1 MNEIEKMILESK
13 DKDAKLKLKLAN
25 YLYSEI
31 KNDENAER
39 LDEFVILIKDSLKKD
54 KPVKTTTSKKKFS
67 SQILQNF
74 YDWLLSAGLV
84 EPTCYDYCRRL
95 IRVINAENP
104 SITIEDLA
112 YGKKDIQE
120 LIDKYSR
127 GGTMWDVNVKQ
138 HNSPLC
144 ALKKFKEFLDRQSLL
159 PGGTPKNADLIPYI
173 EDDDD
178 ENCSSEDERLCDGN
192 LSYLDESDEVLSL
205 DDEFYHE
212 NDLSNPNFANATIF
226 LRETEGDMPF
236 TVNAK
241 HCSEITIHNQDCIII
256 YKENGKVCDKV
267 NKVVNNRN
275 YAALIRLMRKY
286 YNILNM
292 DRTPATV
299 AAPFGGVHTYEYE
312 FEGKSNYS
320 RSHKLFDNRD
330 RYAVEEAREHYNK
343 IIANIIN
350 Q

>member
-1 MNEIEKMILESK
+1 MNEIEKLILESK

-31 KNDENAER
+31 KNGENAER

-54 KPVKTTTSKKKFS
+54 TPVKSTTSKKRFS
-67 SQILQNF
+67 SKILQDF
-74 YDWLLSAGLV
+74 YDWLLSMGLV

-95 IRVINAENP
+95 IRVISAENP

-178 ENCSSEDERLCDGN
+178 ENCSDEDERLCDGDT
-192 LSYLDESDEVLSL
+192 SYSDDGDEELAL
-205 DDEFYHE
+205 EDDFYHD
-212 NDLSNPNFANATIF
+212 NDLSNFTDATIF
-226 LRETEGDMPF
+226 LSETEGDMPF
-236 TVNAK
+236 AINAK
-241 HCSEITIHNQDCIII
+241 HCSEIMIQNYQCTIY
-256 YKENGKVCDKV
+256 YKENGEICDKV
-267 NKVVNNRN
+267 NKVINNKN
-275 YAALIRLMRKY
+275 YAALICFMRKY

-292 DRTPATV
+292 DCTPATV

-320 RSHKLFDNRD
+320 RSHKLFDGPDKNRIAQAYD
-330 RYAVEEAREHYNK
+330 EYNK
-343 IIANIIN
+343 IIAKIIA